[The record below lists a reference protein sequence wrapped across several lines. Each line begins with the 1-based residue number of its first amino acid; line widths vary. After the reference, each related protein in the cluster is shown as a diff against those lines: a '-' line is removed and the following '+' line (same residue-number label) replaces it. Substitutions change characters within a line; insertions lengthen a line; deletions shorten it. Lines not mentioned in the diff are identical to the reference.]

1 MTYNVQLYKNS
12 GFNTTNRPA
21 SISVLQ
27 DAASIMTQAIFD
39 WQDLDKSSIKISAE
53 FEDIC
58 DVDYCRIDNKYY
70 IVTGIKMS
78 SANTAELSLMMDPIL
93 TAGGIEE
100 LTAISGW
107 CLRHHV
113 GSDPLFGN
121 VTPESF
127 MPHKRVK
134 MITPEKIGPAAE
146 YYGNGTILG
155 LACSTV
161 DLTDLDKICDY
172 YGRAGATTETDDV
185 AIPTLPLVSKP
196 TYIGI
201 RFGGL
206 RRYTLPLT
214 GCYIH
219 SFQGVVDPDTD
230 VNKGIRQVRSLGI
243 ESAIKNV
250 YIIPSGYLTAANV
263 DHNAQNQRK
272 IDGLVSDVVTY
283 TPSAAFN
290 YVYGGYTPKNNKVFT
305 LCNEYTVYSICS
317 GDSRKFSAVD
327 LYAGGTSP
335 DFYVYADFGP
345 NGKPFIQPTYF
356 EGSSTIL
363 FQESVKGAQ
372 WIDEPLSFARAS
384 GQGFMARDFEYRKK
398 QEVGNVIGDVAGI
411 IGSIVSLNVGGVVGG
426 VKNLLLNDYDR
437 EAQKNQTE
445 RFIFS
450 PDASFTV
457 DRAVQ
462 GFVGNGFYITR
473 TQLDPDDMEAF
484 DNYLTQFGY
493 NDAVAFDMSFLT
505 NRQCFNYIQ
514 TQGASVKCNAPLRVR
529 NAIAAL
535 LDSGVRLWHELP
547 NSAAMTNNPI
557 ATITT

>member
-12 GFNTTNRPA
+12 GFNTINRPA

-27 DAASIMTQAIFD
+27 DATSIMTQAIFD

-53 FEDIC
+53 FDDIC

-70 IVTGIKMS
+70 IVTSIKMT
-78 SANTAELSLMMDPIL
+78 SAKTAELSLMMDPIL

-121 VTPESF
+121 VTPETF
-127 MPHKRVK
+127 TPHKRIK
-134 MITPEKIGPAAE
+134 MITPEKIGPDAE

-155 LACSTV
+155 LVCSTV
-161 DLTDLDKICDY
+161 DLTDLKKIVDY
-172 YGRAGATTETDDV
+172 YGMEGAETTQDV
-185 AIPTLPLVSKP
+185 AVPKLPLVSKP

-206 RRYTLPLT
+206 KRYTLPLT

-230 VNKGIRQVRSLGI
+230 VNRGICQVRSLGI

-272 IDGLVSDVVTY
+272 IDGLVSDVKTY
-283 TPSAAFN
+283 TPSPAFN

-305 LCNEYTVYSICS
+305 LCNDYTVYSICS

-327 LYAGGTSP
+327 LYAGGKSP

-345 NGKPFIQPTYF
+345 DGKPFIQPTYF
-356 EGSSTIL
+356 EGASTIL

-372 WIDEPLSFARAS
+372 WIDEPLSYSQAS
-384 GQGFMARDFEYRKK
+384 GAGFITRDFEYEKINQRWG
-398 QEVGNVIGDVAGI
+398 VAGDVAGI
-411 IGSIVSLNVGGVVGG
+411 IGGIAALDVGAVVGG
-426 VKNLLLNDYDR
+426 IKNLFTNDADR
-437 EAQKNQTE
+437 ELQKNQTQ
-445 RFIFS
+445 RYIF
-450 PDASFTV
+450 PPEASFTV

-514 TQGASVKCNAPLRVR
+514 TQGASVKCTAPLRVR

-547 NSAAMTNNPI
+547 NTAAMTNNPI
-557 ATITT
+557 AT